1 MKDEDEDVGWLEARQ
16 KPVSNSFQ
24 RPVAVDEPT
33 REAMLIIY
41 FSTFLVALSWDLRD
55 QTKRKQDGAHETQAE
70 ARRPKHLEL
79 REEFVYTRFSEV
91 MD

>member
-24 RPVAVDEPT
+24 QPVAVDEPT

-41 FSTFLVALSWDLRD
+41 FSTFLVALVRPQRRNEDKMEP
-55 QTKRKQDGAHETQAE
+55 TKLK
-70 ARRPKHLEL
+70 PKRGDPSTLNFGRNLFTHGSV
-79 REEFVYTRFSEV
+79 R
-91 MD
+91 